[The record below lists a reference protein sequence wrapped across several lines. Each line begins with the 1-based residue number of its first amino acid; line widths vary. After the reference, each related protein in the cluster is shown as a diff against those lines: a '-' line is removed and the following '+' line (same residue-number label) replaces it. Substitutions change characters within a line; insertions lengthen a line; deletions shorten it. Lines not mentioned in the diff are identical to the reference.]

1 MDAMRSGERRFL
13 RRICVGISAF
23 LVALLA
29 AAPVHAQSDLNCAD
43 FGTRERAQIQF
54 ESTPVDIHGL
64 DADGDGKACEWN
76 GSTGWWV
83 WPIAGAALVA
93 GRTMARRRIGDHQM
107 VPGAQGIAFNYEFSE
122 DGQADKVLDRATPIL
137 LLAGAI
143 ALPLTTVL
151 RDHVFPR
158 SATPIALY
166 LAIGVLF
173 GTTAYV
179 ATLRM
184 SRRDLYVVDS
194 TSKDEG
200 EL

>member
-1 MDAMRSGERRFL
+1 MTFPVRTLIVMFFL
-13 RRICVGISAF
+13 TMAVPSQVYAR
-23 LVALLA
+23 
-29 AAPVHAQSDLNCAD
+29 SDLNCAD

-76 GSTGWWV
+76 GTTGWWV
-83 WPIAGAALVA
+83 WPIAGATLVA
-93 GRTMARRRIGDHQM
+93 GRTMARRRMGDHRM

-137 LLAGAI
+137 LLAGVI

-151 RDHVFPR
+151 RDYVFPR

-166 LAIGVLF
+166 MAIGVLF